1 MVSYIKIER
10 LKAACTCLYLSDV
23 PSEGP
28 FRVLAIPGGEHG
40 ACWTEHLRLTSS
52 FLLAKDQSDILTFIV
67 VRPVS
72 LLWNE
77 PNPLEVLIPK
87 NIGIGKT

>member
-1 MVSYIKIER
+1 MLDRAFKTD
-10 LKAACTCLYLSDV
+10 K
-23 PSEGP
+23 
-28 FRVLAIPGGEHG
+28 FF
-40 ACWTEHLRLTSS
+40 S
-52 FLLAKDQSDILTFIV
+52 FAKDQSDILTFIV